1 MSEQAAILVSVC
13 VILYFPCDTDF
24 WQCQDGCGW
33 ISCCDC
39 CKAPDFMG
47 GGSVYAVST
56 VLSNEIWFVL
66 GINICAFDIRLKGK
80 KLQGM
85 VCGLLFVILSVIVYV
100 TDIHSSAVSFAM
112 GLLACTAVILL
123 VAGFEDKCSRGM
135 SFLAKYTMPIFL
147 MHTLFAA
154 PLRSVLLKVGITNAE
169 CGSSCGNRTG
179 YQFCG
184 TCRCGMDYETNKVA
198 RVLSVSE

>member
-1 MSEQAAILVSVC
+1 MNRQRYWYLYALFFIFLVTPTFGSVKMAVVGLVVAIVAKLL
-13 VILYFPCDTDF
+13 IL
-24 WQCQDGCGW
+24 WG
-33 ISCCDC
+33 
-39 CKAPDFMG
+39 G